1 MARKPL
7 RPLIRI
13 GGFYPSRKWTPL
25 VYAGGYTTANGG
37 GEPTP
42 PPVPTSNLVGTAVVG
57 TAKCE

>member
-7 RPLIRI
+7 RPLIRG

-25 VYAGGYTTANGG
+25 VYNGGYTTMNGG
-37 GEPTP
+37 GSEPPT
-42 PPVPTSNLVGTAVVG
+42 PVPTNKVGTAKVG

>member
-7 RPLIRI
+7 RPLIRS

-25 VYAGGYTTANGG
+25 VYAGGYTTMNG
-37 GEPTP
+37 GEPPTP
-42 PPVPTSNLVGTAVVG
+42 ASNKVGTAKVG

>member
-7 RPLIRI
+7 RPLIRS

-37 GEPTP
+37 N
-42 PPVPTSNLVGTAVVG
+42 PPVPPASNKVGTAKVG